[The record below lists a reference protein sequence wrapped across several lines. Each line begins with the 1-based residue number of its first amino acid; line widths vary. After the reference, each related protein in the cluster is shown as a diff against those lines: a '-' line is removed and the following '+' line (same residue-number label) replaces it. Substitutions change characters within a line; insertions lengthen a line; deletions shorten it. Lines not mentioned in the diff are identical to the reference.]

1 VNTSGAAYFC
11 YLEMTLL
18 VRGEFVGTFPANDPS
33 EHQIIHLELSVA
45 HEPFMVMPKRLPVP
59 SIFNS
64 ILPSSLIDQVDI
76 FTMGLVLRS
85 FVICLDTERAHGDL
99 RGEDGLSLVHHE
111 ERCLTRGS
119 TK

>member
-1 VNTSGAAYFC
+1 
-11 YLEMTLL
+11 MTLL
-18 VRGEFVGTFPANDPS
+18 VRGEFVGTFPAKDPS

-85 FVICLDTERAHGDL
+85 FVVCLDTERAHGDL
-99 RGEDGLSLVHHE
+99 RGEDNLSLVHHE